1 MTHPTHNGT
10 AVGVTDSPPAHVVP
24 DTARRAG
31 GSYGFRQSLPVE
43 LGNSDTVLPT
53 PVGRENASVR
63 DGGRRRRRS
72 QMPRGH
78 GADRVKVRQGTP
90 VKKGSKRMQ
99 RGKQMTV
106 LRDWCASPSATTHL
120 PFRSPQANRKAE
132 CGESRPLRLEGGKD
146 CKVLPILIAQFNMYR
161 STSYGISSA

>member
-1 MTHPTHNGT
+1 MRHPTQNGK
-10 AVGVTDSPPAHVVP
+10 AVGVTASTPAHVVP
-24 DTARRAG
+24 YTARRTG

-53 PVGRENASVR
+53 PVGRDNASVR
-63 DGGRRRRRS
+63 DGGRRRRSS
-72 QMPRGH
+72 QTLCCNGM
-78 GADRVKVRQGTP
+78 DRVKVRQGKP
-90 VKKGSKRMQ
+90 VKKGSQRIQ

-146 CKVLPILIAQFNMYR
+146 CKVLPILTPLLLESHQRA
-161 STSYGISSA
+161 